1 MARVTVQDC
10 LEKMPNRFALVH
22 LTSKRAIQLSR
33 DAEPLVEPGSNK
45 EIVVALR
52 EVASGRIT
60 TDETVEDVLSG
71 QIHRKERK
79 RARRRPRRSW

>member
-33 DAEPLVEPGSNK
+33 DAEPLVSPGTNK

-52 EVASGRIT
+52 EVASGKIT
-60 TDETVEDVLSG
+60 TDEEVADVLSG
-71 QIHRKERK
+71 KIHRKERK
-79 RARRRPRRSW
+79 RARRRPRRNW